1 MVAVLDL
8 NIVVL
13 LPCGLVDTADDAAQ
27 GGDPGGV
34 EPLFWRSRAATLV
47 AANRRR
53 DCREST
59 ASLI

>member
-13 LPCGLVDTADDAAQ
+13 LSCGLVDTADDAAQ

-34 EPLFWRSRAATLV
+34 EPPFWRSRAARV
-47 AANRRR
+47 GGG
-53 DCREST
+53 
-59 ASLI
+59 